1 MKIPDIVIREIR
13 ARPVV
18 APLRR
23 PIRTASGD
31 VPDAPLL
38 LIDVLTDVGVTG
50 RAYAFAYTQ
59 LTLRSLAQFV
69 RDIAPELIGKS
80 VSPRA
85 RMRQME
91 KRLKLVGWQGFAG
104 MVVGTLDMALWDA
117 LARAMDVPLAVLLG
131 GERRPLPA
139 YDSFGMLDPRTD
151 LPWLEESVGSGFKA
165 IKIKLGAGDVE
176 SDVAIVANARR
187 TIGDSV
193 RLMLDFNQSQSTAG
207 AVERIRRLQDFD
219 LTWVEEPVAAED
231 LVGHRAVRERVRPVP
246 IQTGENWWFPH
257 GMANA
262 IAAGATDLA
271 MIDIMKIGGVTG
283 WMTAM
288 AQAEAAALPLS
299 NHTFVEPSAHVM
311 AVAPTA
317 SWFEYLDIAGAVLTE
332 RLLPVDGMVT
342 ARGPGLGLDWDEHA
356 VARYAF
362 S

>member
-1 MKIPDIVIREIR
+1 MNIPDLVIREIR

-18 APLRR
+18 APLPR

-38 LIDVLTDVGVTG
+38 LIDVLTDAGVTG
-50 RAYAFAYTQ
+50 RAYAFAYTP
-59 LTLRSLAQFV
+59 LTLHSLAQFV
-69 RDIAPELIGKS
+69 GDITPELVGKS
-80 VSPRA
+80 VSPRT

-91 KRLKLVGWQGFAG
+91 KRLRLVGWQGFAG

-117 LARAMDVPLAVLLG
+117 LARVMDVPLAVLLG
-131 GERRPLPA
+131 GEVRALPA
-139 YDSFGMLDPRTD
+139 YDSFGTLDPRTD
-151 LPWLEESVGSGFKA
+151 LPWLETSVASGFKA

-176 SDVAIVANARR
+176 SDVAIVAAVRQ
-187 TIGDSV
+187 TIGDGV
-193 RLMLDFNQSQSTAG
+193 RLMLDFNQSQNTAS
-207 AVERIRRLQDFD
+207 AVERICRLQDFD

-246 IQTGENWWFPH
+246 IQTGENWWFPR
-257 GMANA
+257 GMTNA
-262 IAAGATDLA
+262 IAAGASDLA
-271 MIDIMKIGGVTG
+271 MADIMKIGGVTG
-283 WMTAM
+283 WMSAM

-299 NHTFVEPSAHVM
+299 NHAFVEPSAHVM
-311 AVAPTA
+311 AVSPTA

-342 ARGPGLGLDWDEHA
+342 ARGPGLGLDWDETA